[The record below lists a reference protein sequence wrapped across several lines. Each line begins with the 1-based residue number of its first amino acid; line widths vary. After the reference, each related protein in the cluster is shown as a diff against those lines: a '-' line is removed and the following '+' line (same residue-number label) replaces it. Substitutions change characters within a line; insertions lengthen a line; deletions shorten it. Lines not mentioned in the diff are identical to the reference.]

1 MIHPTKEVSIAVI
14 GAGGVGSVFLQQ
26 LAYVASRRRSPEIRL
41 VYVATIDKALYH
53 ADYQH
58 IEIATALSALE
69 AKGGPLPS
77 ISQTVE
83 YLSRAP
89 GKAIV
94 VDNTSSQQIAEAYPQ
109 FLRHGFS
116 VVTPNKKGFSGSWSL
131 WQEIFDAEGT
141 DGSMVYHECS
151 VGAALPIIG
160 PLKRLVETGDEITR
174 VEGVFSGTMS
184 YLFNNFAPT
193 QGSGG
198 KWSDEVKKAKELGYT
213 EPDPRDDLNGLDVA
227 RKVTIVAR
235 LAGLAIESPTS
246 FPVQSL
252 IPKELEGVT
261 SGEEFLQRLSE
272 FDSQMEEHKAT
283 AAKDGKVVRFVGH
296 VDVASKQAKVGLE
309 SFEKSHPIASL
320 KGSDNII
327 SIYTKRYGELPLIV
341 QGAGAGAAVTAMGVL
356 GDVLKVLERIRPP
369 GDSLKFSVFGMDDW
383 ITRKISHVIVSITH
397 IKRLKCSRSMR
408 ISPQS
413 LLEIDPLCQPRAVR
427 RNRAGYAVYLYELG
441 ARPWLD
447 IRAQVAQMIIEQE
460 IRGDIINTTQYAPL
474 FDNIST
480 MGTNL
485 TRGET
490 DKFVLTAEALH
501 KALPKFHFSTQAVHA
516 DDFVSPHRAIA
527 PAMHPAVNYRYT
539 RDPDQ
544 LVEME
549 NDDPNA
555 PFDSHVYS
563 RYTAP
568 NSNRFEIVL
577 KTLFGYS
584 TVSYASGLAA
594 FNSML
599 ILVNPKKIFITDG
612 YHGVHGIIDIM
623 HKLNGLQKL
632 SLDDIDQA
640 GPGDMIHVETPLN
653 PTGEARNLAFF
664 KEKARAAGA
673 ILTVDATLA
682 PPPLQDPI
690 QLGADLVMHSGT
702 KYIGGHS
709 DMLCGIVVIHPDR
722 VQEGWEKTLREER
735 QVLGNVMGSLEGW
748 LGIRS
753 LRTLFLRVTQ
763 QSRNVQGV
771 VAWLHK
777 GLEDRNSVIGRTITK
792 VTHSSIQKDALDE
805 GWLQKQMPGGH
816 GSLFSIWLKDR
827 EFAKRLPS
835 KLYIF
840 QHAASLGGVESLC
853 EWRAMSSEDEDP
865 LLLRFSLGVEDLED
879 LKADLLQGLEAL
891 LAEDS

>member
-1 MIHPTKEVSIAVI
+1 
-14 GAGGVGSVFLQQ
+14 
-26 LAYVASRRRSPEIRL
+26 
-41 VYVATIDKALYH
+41 
-53 ADYQH
+53 
-58 IEIATALSALE
+58 
-69 AKGGPLPS
+69 
-77 ISQTVE
+77 
-83 YLSRAP
+83 
-89 GKAIV
+89 
-94 VDNTSSQQIAEAYPQ
+94 
-109 FLRHGFS
+109 
-116 VVTPNKKGFSGSWSL
+116 
-131 WQEIFDAEGT
+131 
-141 DGSMVYHECS
+141 
-151 VGAALPIIG
+151 
-160 PLKRLVETGDEITR
+160 
-174 VEGVFSGTMS
+174 
-184 YLFNNFAPT
+184 
-193 QGSGG
+193 
-198 KWSDEVKKAKELGYT
+198 
-213 EPDPRDDLNGLDVA
+213 
-227 RKVTIVAR
+227 
-235 LAGLAIESPTS
+235 
-246 FPVQSL
+246 
-252 IPKELEGVT
+252 
-261 SGEEFLQRLSE
+261 
-272 FDSQMEEHKAT
+272 
-283 AAKDGKVVRFVGH
+283 
-296 VDVASKQAKVGLE
+296 
-309 SFEKSHPIASL
+309 
-320 KGSDNII
+320 
-327 SIYTKRYGELPLIV
+327 
-341 QGAGAGAAVTAMGVL
+341 
-356 GDVLKVLERIRPP
+356 
-369 GDSLKFSVFGMDDW
+369 
-383 ITRKISHVIVSITH
+383 
-397 IKRLKCSRSMR
+397 
-408 ISPQS
+408 
-413 LLEIDPLCQPRAVR
+413 
-427 RNRAGYAVYLYELG
+427 
-441 ARPWLD
+441 
-447 IRAQVAQMIIEQE
+447 
-460 IRGDIINTTQYAPL
+460 
-474 FDNIST
+474 

-735 QVLGNVMGSLEGW
+735 QVLGNVMDSLEGW

>member
-356 GDVLKVLERIRPP
+356 GDVLKVLERIR
-369 GDSLKFSVFGMDDW
+369 
-383 ITRKISHVIVSITH
+383 
-397 IKRLKCSRSMR
+397 
-408 ISPQS
+408 
-413 LLEIDPLCQPRAVR
+413 
-427 RNRAGYAVYLYELG
+427 
-441 ARPWLD
+441 
-447 IRAQVAQMIIEQE
+447 
-460 IRGDIINTTQYAPL
+460 
-474 FDNIST
+474 
-480 MGTNL
+480 
-485 TRGET
+485 
-490 DKFVLTAEALH
+490 
-501 KALPKFHFSTQAVHA
+501 
-516 DDFVSPHRAIA
+516 
-527 PAMHPAVNYRYT
+527 
-539 RDPDQ
+539 
-544 LVEME
+544 
-549 NDDPNA
+549 
-555 PFDSHVYS
+555 
-563 RYTAP
+563 
-568 NSNRFEIVL
+568 
-577 KTLFGYS
+577 
-584 TVSYASGLAA
+584 
-594 FNSML
+594 
-599 ILVNPKKIFITDG
+599 
-612 YHGVHGIIDIM
+612 
-623 HKLNGLQKL
+623 
-632 SLDDIDQA
+632 
-640 GPGDMIHVETPLN
+640 
-653 PTGEARNLAFF
+653 
-664 KEKARAAGA
+664 
-673 ILTVDATLA
+673 
-682 PPPLQDPI
+682 
-690 QLGADLVMHSGT
+690 
-702 KYIGGHS
+702 
-709 DMLCGIVVIHPDR
+709 
-722 VQEGWEKTLREER
+722 
-735 QVLGNVMGSLEGW
+735 
-748 LGIRS
+748 
-753 LRTLFLRVTQ
+753 
-763 QSRNVQGV
+763 
-771 VAWLHK
+771 
-777 GLEDRNSVIGRTITK
+777 
-792 VTHSSIQKDALDE
+792 
-805 GWLQKQMPGGH
+805 
-816 GSLFSIWLKDR
+816 
-827 EFAKRLPS
+827 
-835 KLYIF
+835 
-840 QHAASLGGVESLC
+840 
-853 EWRAMSSEDEDP
+853 
-865 LLLRFSLGVEDLED
+865 
-879 LKADLLQGLEAL
+879 
-891 LAEDS
+891 

>member
-1 MIHPTKEVSIAVI
+1 
-14 GAGGVGSVFLQQ
+14 
-26 LAYVASRRRSPEIRL
+26 
-41 VYVATIDKALYH
+41 
-53 ADYQH
+53 
-58 IEIATALSALE
+58 
-69 AKGGPLPS
+69 
-77 ISQTVE
+77 
-83 YLSRAP
+83 
-89 GKAIV
+89 
-94 VDNTSSQQIAEAYPQ
+94 
-109 FLRHGFS
+109 
-116 VVTPNKKGFSGSWSL
+116 
-131 WQEIFDAEGT
+131 
-141 DGSMVYHECS
+141 
-151 VGAALPIIG
+151 
-160 PLKRLVETGDEITR
+160 
-174 VEGVFSGTMS
+174 
-184 YLFNNFAPT
+184 
-193 QGSGG
+193 
-198 KWSDEVKKAKELGYT
+198 
-213 EPDPRDDLNGLDVA
+213 
-227 RKVTIVAR
+227 
-235 LAGLAIESPTS
+235 
-246 FPVQSL
+246 
-252 IPKELEGVT
+252 
-261 SGEEFLQRLSE
+261 
-272 FDSQMEEHKAT
+272 
-283 AAKDGKVVRFVGH
+283 
-296 VDVASKQAKVGLE
+296 
-309 SFEKSHPIASL
+309 
-320 KGSDNII
+320 
-327 SIYTKRYGELPLIV
+327 
-341 QGAGAGAAVTAMGVL
+341 
-356 GDVLKVLERIRPP
+356 
-369 GDSLKFSVFGMDDW
+369 
-383 ITRKISHVIVSITH
+383 
-397 IKRLKCSRSMR
+397 
-408 ISPQS
+408 
-413 LLEIDPLCQPRAVR
+413 
-427 RNRAGYAVYLYELG
+427 
-441 ARPWLD
+441 
-447 IRAQVAQMIIEQE
+447 
-460 IRGDIINTTQYAPL
+460 
-474 FDNIST
+474 
-480 MGTNL
+480 
-485 TRGET
+485 
-490 DKFVLTAEALH
+490 
-501 KALPKFHFSTQAVHA
+501 
-516 DDFVSPHRAIA
+516 
-527 PAMHPAVNYRYT
+527 
-539 RDPDQ
+539 
-544 LVEME
+544 
-549 NDDPNA
+549 
-555 PFDSHVYS
+555 
-563 RYTAP
+563 
-568 NSNRFEIVL
+568 
-577 KTLFGYS
+577 
-584 TVSYASGLAA
+584 
-594 FNSML
+594 ML

-816 GSLFSIWLKDR
+816 GSLFSIWLKNL